1 MGKII
6 DLLLGLIAYVC
17 VATVITLA
25 LVIGY
30 FWHNDQLNGEKV
42 FRIVALLQDV
52 DLQQLSASEQKKA
65 GDNVPPE
72 EPSLNEVLHHQQ
84 VQDRNFEV
92 KLLALTRGKQDYDV
106 SLKNLNEQ
114 ITRYDRMVQDTQS
127 RLRQQQELTTQ
138 QNVAKV
144 VSQLEQVKPDV
155 GKDSLMKFIEEDRM
169 DDAIL
174 LMSKMSESKLK
185 NILKTFQ
192 TPQELSKLHDIH
204 RRIITGGPDSANLK
218 KAIGEL
224 KALDGKK

>member
-25 LVIGY
+25 LLIGY
-30 FWHNDQLNGEKV
+30 FIHTDQLNSDKV
-42 FRIVALLQDV
+42 FRIVALVQDV
-52 DLQQLSASEQKKA
+52 DLQQLSATQLKKA
-65 GDNVPPE
+65 GNEVPPE
-72 EPSLNEVLHHQQ
+72 EPSLNEVIDHQQ

-92 KLLALTRGKQDYDV
+92 KLLALKRGKQDYDV
-106 SLKNLNEQ
+106 SLHDLNEK
-114 ITRYDRMVQDTQS
+114 IDRYDRMVHDIKNSLT
-127 RLRQQQELTTQ
+127 QQQEHTTQ
-138 QNVAKV
+138 QNIAKV
-144 VSQLEQVKPDV
+144 VGQLEQVKPEV
-155 GKDSLMKFIEEDRM
+155 AKDSLMKFIEEDRM

-204 RRIITGGPDSANLK
+204 RRIISGGPESANLK

-224 KALDGKK
+224 NALDGKK